1 MRMIGKVCIGVVL
14 SFALMA
20 AAPSRATVAEACGG
34 CGHSHYHSCYHSC
47 WGHSHHHSCYSHH
60 SCHSHHYC
68 HWHSH
73 GCGW

>member
-1 MRMIGKVCIGVVL
+1 MRMFAKVCMGVVL

-20 AAPSRATVAEACGG
+20 AVPSNATTAEACGG
-34 CGHSHYHSCYHSC
+34 CCSHHYHSCYHSC
-47 WGHSHHHSCYSHH
+47 YHSHYHSCYH